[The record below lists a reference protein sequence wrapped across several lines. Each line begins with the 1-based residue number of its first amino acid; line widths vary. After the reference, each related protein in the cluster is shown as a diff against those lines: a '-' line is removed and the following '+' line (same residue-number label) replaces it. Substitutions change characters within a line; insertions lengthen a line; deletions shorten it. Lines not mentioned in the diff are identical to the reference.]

1 MNIGSII
8 YHVNILLMGPLALK
22 EHRNESR
29 KKKDYQSWQT
39 IEPWPRKRRWGT
51 EIMCKAVEKVDGTV
65 SIQAVTSGKKRKG
78 ENIIKGNSQYF
89 SLITPSETV

>member
-1 MNIGSII
+1 
-8 YHVNILLMGPLALK
+8 
-22 EHRNESR
+22 
-29 KKKDYQSWQT
+29 
-39 IEPWPRKRRWGT
+39 
-51 EIMCKAVEKVDGTV
+51 MCKAVEKVDGTV